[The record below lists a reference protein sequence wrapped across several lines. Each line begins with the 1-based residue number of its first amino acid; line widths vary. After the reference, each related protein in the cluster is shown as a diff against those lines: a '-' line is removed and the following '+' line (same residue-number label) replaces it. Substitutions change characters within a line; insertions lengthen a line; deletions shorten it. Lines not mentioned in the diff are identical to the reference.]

1 MKRNLLV
8 LIGYIISIVSFA
20 QQEDAWVYLTDKQ
33 NATYST
39 NNPIDFL
46 TQKAIDRKNAHGVVI
61 DERDFPVNE
70 NYISQLKLQPGITVL
85 AKSKWF
91 NAVHVRGMEIAIN
104 ALSMLSFVASID
116 FANKSLNT
124 LKRDFVKKQSK
135 IEEVSVSFN
144 YGDAFNQIEMI
155 KGEQLHLSDYTGNG
169 VTIAVLD
176 GGFTNV
182 NTMLSFKRLRDAGH
196 LLGEHDFVDND
207 EDVYSNTT
215 TDHGT
220 WVLSTMAGYLENQ
233 YVGTAPDASY

>member
-104 ALSMLSFVASID
+104 ALSMLSFV
-116 FANKSLNT
+116 
-124 LKRDFVKKQSK
+124 
-135 IEEVSVSFN
+135 
-144 YGDAFNQIEMI
+144 
-155 KGEQLHLSDYTGNG
+155 
-169 VTIAVLD
+169 
-176 GGFTNV
+176 
-182 NTMLSFKRLRDAGH
+182 
-196 LLGEHDFVDND
+196 
-207 EDVYSNTT
+207 
-215 TDHGT
+215 
-220 WVLSTMAGYLENQ
+220 
-233 YVGTAPDASY
+233 